1 MKIAVIT
8 LHNVR
13 NYGSVLQTYA
23 TQKILESFGFQVEF
37 IDYLRKG
44 DVAQKRW
51 GDYFSN
57 HSLKGLIKGLYQA
70 LYYEPKQDRKAKKVF
85 DYFLKENIHLSDKKY
100 FSIEEL
106 RQDAPKA
113 DIYCTGSD
121 QMWNSKWNQGIEKAF
136 FLDFVKSAPKIAFS
150 TSIGM
155 TEFPEDE
162 EKETVKLIKQYDF
175 LSMREESAV
184 KLLNKFGIESTA
196 VLDPTL
202 MCDGAFWREFCKK
215 ESEQYADKKYILVY
229 KLHTDHAN
237 YVDFN
242 CYVRQLTQ
250 KTGLPVKV
258 LSYGVPVKKIFDE
271 YVFMPTIHEFVAL
284 FVNAEHI
291 VTDSFHATSFAINLE
306 KQISVIY
313 PVKFSTRLEN
323 ILMICDMLNRV
334 VKDNDF
340 ANLPEPSNYTLITKI
355 MDEQRQQAL
364 TAIKDGI
371 DRCVD
376 RL

>member
-37 IDYLRKG
+37 IDYIRKG
-44 DVAQKRW
+44 DAAQKKL

-57 HSLKGLIKGLYQA
+57 YSLKGIIKGLYQV
-70 LYYEPKQDRKAKKVF
+70 LYYKPKQDRKAKIVF
-85 DYFLKENIHLSDKKY
+85 DDFLKENIHLSDKKY

-106 RQDAPKA
+106 RQDTPKA

-136 FLDFVKSAPKIAFS
+136 FLDFVESVPKIAFS

-155 TEFPEDE
+155 TEFPEVE
-162 EKETVKLIKQYDF
+162 ERETVQLIKQYDF

-184 KLLNKFGIESTA
+184 NLLNKYGIESTA

-215 ESEQYADKKYILVY
+215 ESEQYDDRRYILVY

-237 YVDFN
+237 NVDFN
-242 CYVRQLTQ
+242 CYVRQLAQ

-258 LSYGVPVKKIFDE
+258 LSYGVPVKKTFDE
-271 YVFMPTIHEFVAL
+271 YVFMPTIREFVAL
-284 FVNAEHI
+284 FVKAEHV

-313 PVKFSTRLEN
+313 PVNFSTRLEN
-323 ILMICDMLNRV
+323 ILKICDMLDRV

-355 MDEQRQQAL
+355 MDEKRQHAL
-364 TAIKDGI
+364 NVIKNGI
-371 DRCVD
+371 GSCVN